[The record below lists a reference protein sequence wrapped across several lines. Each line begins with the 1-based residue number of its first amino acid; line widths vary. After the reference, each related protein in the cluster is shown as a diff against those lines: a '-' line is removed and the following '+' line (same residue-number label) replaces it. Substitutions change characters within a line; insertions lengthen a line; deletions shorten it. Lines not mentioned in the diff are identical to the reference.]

1 MASTNSN
8 PSANSNVNPIPDGMH
23 SITPHL
29 VCAGAAQALEFY
41 KKAFNATE
49 LSRIPGKDGKLM
61 HASVQIGDSQL
72 FLVDEFI
79 EWGALS
85 PKTLKGS
92 SVTIHLSVDNVDAAV
107 AQAVAAGAVVTMPV
121 ADMFWGA
128 RYGIVQDPFGHNW
141 SIATQTSNPS
151 PQEIQDA
158 MAKMG

>member
-8 PSANSNVNPIPDGMH
+8 PSANSSVNPIPDGMH
-23 SITPHL
+23 SITPHI
-29 VCAGAAQALEFY
+29 VCAGAAQALAFY

-92 SVTIHLSVDNVDAAV
+92 PVTIHLSVDNVDAAV
-107 AQAVAAGAVVTMPV
+107 AHAVAAGAVVSMPV

-141 SIATQTSNPS
+141 SIATQISNPS